1 MKTANTTTATVNSWI
16 FTADSIT
23 VNGRTFP
30 ASYSLAPK
38 GDVYVF
44 VNLKATAEAADL
56 PAVRLHVCANMPMHA
71 DAVAAAQAAKQAAK
85 VEPAPVVEAAAP
97 VADPA
102 PVQDAPAPV
111 TEPAPAK
118 KPARKKAATKP
129 EPAPAVEA
137 AAPIADP
144 APVQDAPATVSE
156 PAPAKKPTR
165 KKAAKKPEPAPAVEA
180 AAPIAD
186 PAPVQDAPAPVTEP
200 APAKAA
206 PVEKPWIGTSITGK
220 GWSIAFDQATGRTRV
235 TVEGT
240 PTDAQRNAIE
250 QAGFF
255 WSAKMASWNKGLTCK
270 AYRAAQSLAAAL
282 TALA

>member
-1 MKTANTTTATVNSWI
+1 MKTANTTATVNSWI

-85 VEPAPVVEAAAP
+85 TEPAPAVEAAAP

-118 KPARKKAATKP
+118 KA
-129 EPAPAVEA
+129 
-137 AAPIADP
+137 
-144 APVQDAPATVSE
+144 
-156 PAPAKKPTR
+156 TR
-165 KKAAKKPEPAPAVEA
+165 KKAAKKAEPAPVAEA
-180 AAPIAD
+180 AAPVAD
-186 PAPVQDAPAPVTEP
+186 PAPVAEPAPVQD

-206 PVEKPWIGTSITGK
+206 PVEKPWIGTAITGK

>member
-1 MKTANTTTATVNSWI
+1 MCAVFNNSFLELFDNSFVVFCIDFNLKCFNITTATVNSWI

-118 KPARKKAATKP
+118 
-129 EPAPAVEA
+129 
-137 AAPIADP
+137 
-144 APVQDAPATVSE
+144 
-156 PAPAKKPTR
+156 
-165 KKAAKKPEPAPAVEA
+165 
-180 AAPIAD
+180 
-186 PAPVQDAPAPVTEP
+186 
-200 APAKAA
+200 AA

-255 WSAKMASWNKGLTCK
+255 WSAKMASWNKCLTCK
-270 AYRAAQSLAAAL
+270 AYRAAQTLAAAL